1 LTTQQR
7 DRDSA
12 ELHQRE
18 RLQALIGAAVI
29 RALGRPDDLRA
40 VQVRWLWD
48 DHYRVNVL
56 TGEDGPAAITHSY
69 FLTADGAGVILEFSP
84 PIVRTY

>member
-1 LTTQQR
+1 MTSQQR
-7 DRDSA
+7 EREA
-12 ELHQRE
+12 ELHARE
-18 RLQALIGAAVI
+18 RLQALIAAAVL
-29 RALGRPDDLRA
+29 RALGRPDALRA

-69 FLTADGAGVILEFSP
+69 FLTADGAGVILESSP
-84 PIVRTY
+84 AIVRTY